1 MFNLISGII
10 FTAPI
15 PQYGDVFC
23 KAPIRNTTN
32 LITDSKQSNDYCN
45 VLQDINEN
53 VQRYNDTKDNDKNLL
68 IISLNKSE
76 NAVRCE
82 SFGYNTE
89 FESIITQFDL
99 VCSREIL
106 VALTQSFHLFG
117 ILCGGIVGGFMLKQ

>member
-1 MFNLISGII
+1 MISGII

-15 PQYGDVFC
+15 PQHGEVFC
-23 KAPIRNTTN
+23 KAPSRNSTN
-32 LITDSKQSNDYCN
+32 LLTNSKQSNDYCN
-45 VLQDINEN
+45 VLQDFNES
-53 VQRYNDTKDNDKNLL
+53 VLQYNDTIDYNKKLL
-68 IISLNKSE
+68 ILSINKSE

-82 SFGYNTE
+82 SFEYNTN

-117 ILCGGIVGGFMLKQ
+117 ILCGGIVGGFMLK